1 MLILLFTK
9 VTSYFILCFLIFE
22 LGSSIS
28 NAEKISIL
36 KGAGLFKEKAPR
48 KAKAKKI
55 VEPMSAAVADITE
68 PSILKKRVA
77 TVATAQITSKKQ
89 KANHSTMATAQI
101 TKRQKAKHS
110 SSEEESSE
118 QESSEEESSEEES
131 DIDIGS
137 KCYGDHNDYIVERQ
151 MIQRT
156 GVKFERKKPEVSQS
170 LSQRD
175 EEYDWL
181 DIEDNDGYW
190 DKLELDLPS
199 YSSNSTSSA
208 AAKAPLIVFDIGE
221 KVRNRHSVFGVI
233 TAKHLDGTYD
243 IKCKY
248 CLSFS
253 Y

>member
-36 KGAGLFKEKAPR
+36 KGACLYKEKAPR

-77 TVATAQITSKKQ
+77 TVATAQITKRQ
-89 KANHSTMATAQI
+89 KAKHSTMATAQI
-101 TKRQKAKHS
+101 TKRQKSKHS
-110 SSEEESSE
+110 
-118 QESSEEESSEEES
+118 SSEEES

-151 MIQRT
+151 MIQRP
-156 GVKFERKKPEVSQS
+156 GVRFERKKPEVSQS

-181 DIEDNDGYW
+181 DIEDTDTYW

-248 CLSFS
+248 CLSSS

>member
-48 KAKAKKI
+48 KKAKAKKI

-77 TVATAQITSKKQ
+77 TVATAQITSKRQ
-89 KANHSTMATAQI
+89 KAKHSTMATAQI

-110 SSEEESSE
+110 
-118 QESSEEESSEEES
+118 SSEEES

>member
-9 VTSYFILCFLIFE
+9 VTSYFIICFLIFE

-48 KAKAKKI
+48 KAKAKKV

-77 TVATAQITSKKQ
+77 TVATAQITKRQ
-89 KANHSTMATAQI
+89 KAKHSTMATAQI
-101 TKRQKAKHS
+101 TKRQKAKQS
-110 SSEEESSE
+110 
-118 QESSEEESSEEES
+118 SSEEESSEEES
-131 DIDIGS
+131 DINIGS
-137 KCYGDHNDYIVERQ
+137 KCYGDHNDYMVERQ
-151 MIQRT
+151 MIQRP
-156 GVKFERKKPEVSQS
+156 GVRSLERKKPEVSQS

-181 DIEDNDGYW
+181 DIEDTDTYW